1 MRPCAKLLRVSYL
14 VSRTTVKPVHPLAMK
29 ARDLMRLYAVN
40 DKAC

>member
-1 MRPCAKLLRVSYL
+1 MRLCAKLLRFARV